1 MMIIKF
7 LVKLVAKVLVL
18 PVILLLGFIILTY
31 NTVEG
36 VARFILGILNIII
49 VVGVIAA
56 YCNTGSLDLVKQGLI
71 FFAIESVVL
80 GVPQLFA
87 SGVRNLHE
95 RLQMFLW
102 AW

>member
-1 MMIIKF
+1 MMIIRF

-56 YCNTGSLDLVKQGLI
+56 YCNTGSWDLVKQGLI
-71 FFAIESVVL
+71 FLAIESVVL

-87 SGVRNLHE
+87 SGVRSLHE

>member
-18 PVILLLGFIILTY
+18 PMILFLGFIILSY

-36 VARFILGILNIII
+36 IARFILGILNIII

-56 YCNTGSLDLVKQGLI
+56 YCNTGSWDLVKQGLI
-71 FFAIESVVL
+71 FLAIESVVL

-87 SGVRNLHE
+87 SGVRSLYE

>member
-18 PVILLLGFIILTY
+18 PVILFLGFIILTY

-36 VARFILGILNIII
+36 IARFLLGILNIII
-49 VVGVIAA
+49 VVGVIAG
-56 YCNTGSLDLVKQGLI
+56 YCNTGSWDLVKQGLI

-80 GVPQLFA
+80 GVPQLCA
-87 SGVRNLHE
+87 NGVRSLHE

-102 AW
+102 A

>member
-1 MMIIKF
+1 MMLIKF

-18 PVILLLGFIILTY
+18 PVILFLGFIFLTY

-36 VARFILGILNIII
+36 IARFIMGIMNILI

-56 YCNTGSLDLVKQGLI
+56 YCNTGSWDLAKQGLI

-80 GVPQLFA
+80 GVPQLCVG
-87 SGVRNLHE
+87 GVRSLHE
-95 RLQMFLW
+95 RLQAFMW
-102 AW
+102 A

>member
-7 LVKLVAKVLVL
+7 LVKLVAKVLVV
-18 PVILLLGFIILTY
+18 PVILFLGFIILTY

-36 VARFILGILNIII
+36 IVRFILGILNIII

-56 YCNTGSLDLVKQGLI
+56 YCDTGSWDLVRQGLI

-80 GVPQLFA
+80 GVPKLCA
-87 SGVRNLHE
+87 CGVRSLHE
-95 RLQMFLW
+95 RLQMFLLVW
-102 AW
+102 

>member
-7 LVKLVAKVLVL
+7 LFKLMAKVLVL

-56 YCNTGSLDLVKQGLI
+56 YCNTGSWDLVKQGLI

-80 GVPQLFA
+80 GVPQMCA
-87 SGVRNLHE
+87 SGVRSLHE

>member
-7 LVKLVAKVLVL
+7 LAKLVAKVLVL
-18 PVILLLGFIILTY
+18 PVILFLGFIILTY
-31 NTVEG
+31 STLEG
-36 VARFILGILNIII
+36 IARFILGILNIII

-56 YCNTGSLDLVKQGLI
+56 YCNTGSWDLVKQGLI
-71 FFAIESVVL
+71 FLAIESVVL

>member
-1 MMIIKF
+1 MRIIKF
-7 LVKLVAKVLVL
+7 LLKLVAKVLVL

-56 YCNTGSLDLVKQGLI
+56 YCNTGSWDLVKQGLI
-71 FFAIESVVL
+71 FLAIESVVL

-87 SGVRNLHE
+87 SGVCSLHE